1 MASREEKR
9 LVKHTKTAK
18 VNIPM
23 CVAAILFCLTLFSA
37 HLTSGLYAKYIT
49 TESGSDAARVIT
61 FGDLTLSETGDF
73 YEENKLMII
82 PGVDLTKKATVAFSG
97 SESETYV
104 FVEVKA
110 SSEWQT
116 TDNKTF
122 FIVNNEKTAMQ
133 WRIAEGWTLLTSKNG
148 AYVYYRKL
156 APNSTL
162 VGVDIIAENGRIAVS
177 ELITKS
183 EIESMTGI
191 SIKLRA
197 AVVQS
202 GGFENPEAAWN
213 SVAAKEG

>member
-73 YEENKLMII
+73 YEEHKLMII
-82 PGVDLTKKATVAFSG
+82 PGVDLTKKATVDFSG
-97 SESETYV
+97 SEAETYV
-104 FVEVKA
+104 FVEVEA
-110 SSEWQT
+110 SAEWQT

-122 FIVNNEKTAMQ
+122 YIVHNGKNAMQ
-133 WRIAEGWTLLTSKNG
+133 WSIAEGWTLLASKNG